1 MSTYLKEP
9 HTFVVR
15 PPSPLAVIFTT
26 LAAADI
32 MAGRMLLLDGLSGR
46 QRVIKLRPRRGD
58 CTVCGDEPT
67 QQGYIGRGAEC
78 LLPPI
83 RTSCY

>member
-1 MSTYLKEP
+1 M
-9 HTFVVR
+9 VR
-15 PPSPLAVIFTT
+15 HVDPLLGTAHRRRAPTIPPGYFFDTVI
-26 LAAADI
+26 AADI

-67 QQGYIGRGAEC
+67 QRG
-78 LLPPI
+78 
-83 RTSCY
+83 